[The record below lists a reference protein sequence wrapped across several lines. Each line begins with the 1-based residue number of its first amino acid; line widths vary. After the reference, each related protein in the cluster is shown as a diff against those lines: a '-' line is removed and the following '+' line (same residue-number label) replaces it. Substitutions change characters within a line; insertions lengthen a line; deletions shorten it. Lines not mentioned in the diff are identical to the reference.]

1 MPAEGGV
8 RPIVPGRGALSWAPA
23 VIVLILL
30 LGVLVTAAML
40 LSRPLLSD
48 HRFDDAHA
56 AVLLMAASAA
66 AALGLL
72 IGFGLAVRRP
82 GTVAEGLLQPDA
94 DRRYSA
100 YWRDSPEGLF
110 TIRVDRDGG
119 FTVDGLNPAH
129 ELRTGLKHA
138 KVAGRRLEQVLDK
151 ELAAAVAARYRQCIA
166 LGAPITYLEIT
177 DLPIGRRCWETSL
190 APLRGRNGEIE
201 ILLGSAREV
210 TDQMATRAALV
221 ASEERFRGLAELAP
235 DILFTGS
242 LNGNVDYL
250 SPRFFDYTGLPHA
263 TRGHEPYAAVHP
275 EDVSRLVVKADAT
288 RDRPIQ
294 TQVRILGRDGEY
306 RWFTVR
312 VRVVDGV
319 TGPRF
324 YGVATDIDKV
334 KRAGEEVEALNAQL
348 TSVLG
353 GISDCYYT
361 LDRDWRITSI
371 NPQAHAWFGPAVGS
385 RMLGSDIRPDLKDDL
400 FEGITQALETGEP
413 FHLERESTYHP
424 DRWIEFHVYPS
435 ADGAGI
441 FFRDITERRQAH
453 AEAKEATVLLQGS
466 LDAMSAQIALLDET
480 GVIVAVNEAWREAA
494 AAAGLADRSIGAPY
508 LDFCRRMAPELD
520 EAKVSRGLRAL
531 LSERRRTFGMAYVLN
546 TPEGVRWRRL
556 RIDRFQHGHAL
567 RLIAMQ
573 EDVTEVA
580 RAQAA
585 LRETSERLLT
595 IQDEERQRI
604 AVELHDSTS
613 QHLVALGL
621 GVTRLRRM
629 FDSAAEPVLD
639 DMSGSIAEA
648 LKEIRVL
655 SYLLNPPNLE
665 RDGLEITARRFVTGF
680 GARTGLH
687 TLFRAEGELANVD
700 PVVQRAVFRIMQE
713 ALSNVHRHAAA
724 AGAEVDLAVRGG
736 HVAVRIADDGRG
748 IGPLDLGSE
757 TGAQLGVGIPG
768 MRTRVAQLGGVL
780 NIAGDEAGTV
790 VHATLPLPRRP
801 IPILGVG
808 TSP

>member
-1 MPAEGGV
+1 MAWVPAL
-8 RPIVPGRGALSWAPA
+8 IV
-23 VIVLILL
+23 VILL
-30 LGVLVTAAML
+30 VSVAVTVGVL
-40 LSRPLLSD
+40 LSRPPHWD
-48 HRFDDAHA
+48 PGFDGAHV
-56 AVLLMAASAA
+56 AVLLMAGSAA
-66 AALGLL
+66 ATLGLL
-72 IGFGLAVRRP
+72 AGFGLAIRQPSVPP
-82 GTVAEGLLQPDA
+82 GPLQPDA
-94 DRRYSA
+94 DRRYAA

-110 TIRVDRDGG
+110 TIRVGRDGG
-119 FTVDGLNPAH
+119 FTIDGLNPAH
-129 ELRTGLKHA
+129 ERRSGLKHA
-138 KVAGRRLEQVLDK
+138 EVAGRRLDQVLDQ

-201 ILLGSAREV
+201 ILLGSARDV
-210 TDQMATRAALV
+210 TDQMAMREALV

-242 LNGNVDYL
+242 LDGSVDYL
-250 SPRFFDYTGLPHA
+250 SPRFFAYTGLPLS

-275 EDVSRLVVKADAT
+275 DDVSRLVVKADAT
-288 RDRPIQ
+288 RERALQ
-294 TQVRILGRDGEY
+294 TQVRILGRDGGY

-312 VRVVDGV
+312 VRVVDGIA
-319 TGPRF
+319 GPRF

-348 TSVLG
+348 TGVLES
-353 GISDCYYT
+353 ISDCYYT
-361 LDRDWRITSI
+361 LDRNWRMTSV
-371 NPQAHAWFGPAVGS
+371 NPQASAWFGPAGAHL
-385 RMLGSDIRPDLKDDL
+385 LGADIRPDLKPDL
-400 FEGITQALETGEP
+400 HDAIDKALSTGEP
-413 FHLERESTYHP
+413 VHLERPSSYHAG
-424 DRWIEFHVYPS
+424 RWIEFHIYPS
-435 ADGAGI
+435 LEGAGI

-453 AEAKEATVLLQGS
+453 AEAEEATVLLQGS

-480 GVIVAVNEAWREAA
+480 GAIVAVNEAWREAA
-494 AAAGLADRSIGAPY
+494 AAVGLAGKSIGAAY
-508 LDFCRRMAPELD
+508 LDFFRRMAPELD
-520 EAKVSRGLRAL
+520 EPKVARGLRAL
-531 LSERRRTFGMAYVLN
+531 LSERRRSFGMAYVLN

-629 FDSAAEPVLD
+629 LDAAAEPVLD

-665 RDGLEITARRFVTGF
+665 RDGLEVTARRFVTGF

-687 TLFRAEGELANVD
+687 TLFRAEGELASVD
-700 PVVQRAVFRIMQE
+700 PVLQRAVFRILQE

-736 HVAVRIADDGRG
+736 HVALRIADDGRG
-748 IGPLDLGSE
+748 IGPLDLGPE
-757 TGAQLGVGIPG
+757 AGAQLGVGIPG

-780 NIAGDEAGTV
+780 NIASDDAGTV
-790 VHATLPLPRRP
+790 VEATLPLPRRP
-801 IPILGVG
+801 ALISV
-808 TSP
+808 

>member
-1 MPAEGGV
+1 
-8 RPIVPGRGALSWAPA
+8 
-23 VIVLILL
+23 
-30 LGVLVTAAML
+30 
-40 LSRPLLSD
+40 
-48 HRFDDAHA
+48 
-56 AVLLMAASAA
+56 
-66 AALGLL
+66 
-72 IGFGLAVRRP
+72 
-82 GTVAEGLLQPDA
+82 
-94 DRRYSA
+94 
-100 YWRDSPEGLF
+100 
-110 TIRVDRDGG
+110 
-119 FTVDGLNPAH
+119 
-129 ELRTGLKHA
+129 
-138 KVAGRRLEQVLDK
+138 
-151 ELAAAVAARYRQCIA
+151 
-166 LGAPITYLEIT
+166 
-177 DLPIGRRCWETSL
+177 
-190 APLRGRNGEIE
+190 
-201 ILLGSAREV
+201 
-210 TDQMATRAALV
+210 
-221 ASEERFRGLAELAP
+221 
-235 DILFTGS
+235 
-242 LNGNVDYL
+242 
-250 SPRFFDYTGLPHA
+250 YTGLPLS
-263 TRGHEPYAAVHP
+263 TRGHAPYAAVHP
-275 EDVSRLVVKADAT
+275 EDVARLVVKSDAT
-288 RDRPIQ
+288 RQRALQ
-294 TQVRILGRDGEY
+294 TQARILGRDGEY

-312 VRVVDGV
+312 VRVVDGIG
-319 TGPRF
+319 GPRF

-348 TSVLG
+348 TGLLES
-353 GISDCYYT
+353 ISDCYYT
-361 LDRDWRITSI
+361 LDRDWRMTSI
-371 NPQAHAWFGPAVGS
+371 NPQARAWFDGAGD
-385 RMLGSDIRPDLKDDL
+385 RMLGTDIRGDLKPDLYEAIGK
-400 FEGITQALETGEP
+400 ALATGEP
-413 FHLERESTYHP
+413 IHLERPSSYHAG
-424 DRWIEFHVYPS
+424 RWIEFHIYPS
-435 ADGAGI
+435 PEGAGI

-453 AEAKEATVLLQGS
+453 AAAEEATVLLQGS
-466 LDAMSAQIALLDET
+466 LDAMSAQIALLDEN

-494 AAAGLADRSIGAPY
+494 AAVGLAGKSIGAAY
-508 LDFCRRMAPELD
+508 LDFFRRMAPELD
-520 EAKVSRGLRAL
+520 EAKVARGLRAL

-556 RIDRFQHGHAL
+556 RIDRFQHGQAL

-629 FDSAAEPVLD
+629 LDRSAEPVLD

-665 RDGLEITARRFVTGF
+665 RDGLEVTARRFVTGF

-700 PVVQRAVFRIMQE
+700 PVVQRAVFRILQE

-736 HVAVRIADDGRG
+736 HVALRIADDGRG
-748 IGPLDLGSE
+748 IGTLDLGSE

-790 VHATLPLPRRP
+790 VHAMLPLPRLRRS
-801 IPILGVG
+801 LSDSSVG
-808 TSP
+808 TAS

>member
-1 MPAEGGV
+1 M
-8 RPIVPGRGALSWAPA
+8 
-23 VIVLILL
+23 ILL
-30 LGVLVTAAML
+30 LGVLVTLAIL
-40 LSRPLLSD
+40 LSRPLLAD

-56 AVLLMAASAA
+56 AMLLMAASAA
-66 AALGLL
+66 ATLGLL
-72 IGFGLAVRRP
+72 AGFGLATRRP
-82 GTVAEGLLQPDA
+82 ADPPGPLQPDA

-100 YWRDSPEGLF
+100 YWRDTQEGLF
-110 TIRVDRDGG
+110 TIRVGRDGG
-119 FTVDGLNPAH
+119 FTFDGLNPAH

-138 KVAGRRLEQVLDK
+138 RIAGRRLEEVLDK
-151 ELAAAVAARYRQCIA
+151 DLAAAIAARYRQCVA
-166 LGAPITYLEIT
+166 LGAPITYLEII
-177 DLPIGRRCWETSL
+177 DLPIGRRCWETNL

-201 ILLGSAREV
+201 ILLGSARDV
-210 TDQMATRAALV
+210 TDDMATRAALV

-242 LNGNVDYL
+242 LDGSLDYL
-250 SPRFFDYTGLPHA
+250 SHRFFAYTGLPLS
-263 TRGHEPYAAVHP
+263 TRGHEPYRAVHP

-288 RDRPIQ
+288 RERPLQ

-312 VRVVDGV
+312 VRVVDGIA
-319 TGPRF
+319 GPRF

-348 TSVLG
+348 TSLLES
-353 GISDCYYT
+353 ISDCYYT
-361 LDRDWRITSI
+361 LDRNWRMTTI
-371 NPQAHAWFGPAVGS
+371 NPQALAWFDGAGE
-385 RMLGSDIRPDLKDDL
+385 RMLGTDIRPDLKPDL
-400 FEGITQALETGEP
+400 YEAIGKALATGEP
-413 FHLERESTYHP
+413 IHLERPSSYRAG
-424 DRWIEFHVYPS
+424 RWIEFHIYPS
-435 ADGAGI
+435 PEGAGI
-441 FFRDITERRQAH
+441 FFRDITARRQAH
-453 AEAKEATVLLQGS
+453 AEAEEATVLLQGS

-480 GVIVAVNEAWREAA
+480 GAIVAVNEAWREAA
-494 AAAGLADRSIGAPY
+494 AAVGLAGKSIGAAY
-508 LDFCRRMAPELD
+508 IDFFRRMAPELD
-520 EAKVSRGLRAL
+520 EAKVARGLRAL
-531 LSERRRTFGMAYVLN
+531 LSERRRTFGMAYVLD

-567 RLIAMQ
+567 RLIVLQ

-629 FDSAAEPVLD
+629 LDGAAEPVLD

-665 RDGLEITARRFVTGF
+665 RDGLEVTARRFVTGF

-687 TLFRAEGELANVD
+687 TLFRAEGELASID
-700 PVVQRAVFRIMQE
+700 PVVQRAVFRVMQE

-736 HVAVRIADDGRG
+736 HLALRIADDGRG
-748 IGPLDLGSE
+748 IGPLDLGLE

-790 VHATLPLPRRP
+790 VQATLPLPRRP
-801 IPILGVG
+801 VPISGAG
-808 TSP
+808 TSA